1 MAKKNSEIN
10 KNLLAI
16 TGGVAV
22 VGSLGYLLVQKL
34 VSNIKVDVGNPTID
48 TTPFLNG
55 YLRTN
60 VPLVVTNNNYFDIGI
75 TSFFGKVNY
84 GLVDIANV
92 SIPYGFSIPA
102 KTTKTVTL
110 NMDIP
115 IAEVLNDI
123 GLLIS
128 NGSVF
133 DAILNKIELNGS
145 ILIKGR
151 VAQAKIPLNNITIPI
166 V

>member
-1 MAKKNSEIN
+1 MPKKGSETN

-34 VSNIKVDVGNPTID
+34 VANVKVDVGNPTID

-84 GLVDIANV
+84 GQLDIANV
-92 SIPYGFSIPA
+92 SIPYGFTIPS
-102 KTTKTVTL
+102 KTTNTVTL

-115 IAEVLNDI
+115 ILEVLNDI